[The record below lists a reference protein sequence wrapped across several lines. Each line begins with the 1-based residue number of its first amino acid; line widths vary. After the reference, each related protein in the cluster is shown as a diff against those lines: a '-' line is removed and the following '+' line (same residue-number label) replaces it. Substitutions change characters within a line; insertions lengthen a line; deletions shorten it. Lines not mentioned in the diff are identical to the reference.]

1 MSALMNIY
9 ARLPIA
15 ISHGEGSWLWDDQGR
30 RFLDGFGGIA
40 VTALGHAHPRIA
52 RAIAEQAGQLMH
64 TSNALHIPL
73 QQQAGDALCEIAA
86 MDAAIFC
93 NSGAEANE
101 AALKIARLHARKRG
115 IDAPRILV
123 MHNSF
128 HGRTLAT
135 LSATGSEK
143 VQAGFGPLVPGF
155 IHVPFDDLD
164 AIDDAARN
172 HDNIVAVL
180 VEPIQGEGGIC
191 PPSEGY
197 LRGLRARCDAHD
209 WLLMFD
215 EIQCGMGRTGR
226 WFAHQHAGIQP
237 DVMSVAK
244 ALGNGFPVGA
254 CLARGDAATLM
265 QPGNHGTTY
274 GGNPLASRVVLEVI
288 AVMREDHLLERAAVL
303 GAMLSTALREQL
315 NGIASFVE
323 VRGQG
328 LMIGV
333 AFDRDP
339 TPVRDAAVE
348 EGLLLVPAGQ
358 NTLRL
363 LPAYTLSDEDALDIA
378 ARLCRAAKRAHG
390 AEAA

>member
-15 ISHGEGSWLWDDQGR
+15 ISHGEGAWLWDDSGR

-64 TSNALHIPL
+64 TSNALDIPL
-73 QQQAGDALCEIAA
+73 QQQAGQALCEIAA
-86 MDAAIFC
+86 MDSAIFC

-101 AALKIARLHARKRG
+101 AALKIARLHARTRDIESPKV
-115 IDAPRILV
+115 IV
-123 MHNSF
+123 MENSF

-143 VQAGFGPLVPGF
+143 VQAGFGPLVEGF
-155 IHVPFDDLD
+155 VRVPFDDLD
-164 AIDDAARN
+164 AIRAAAAQHDD
-172 HDNIVAVL
+172 IVAIL

-191 PPSEGY
+191 PPSPDY
-197 LRGLRARCDAHD
+197 LPGLRALCDTHN

-215 EIQCGMGRTGR
+215 EIQCGMGRTGQ
-226 WFAHQHAGIQP
+226 WFAHQHTTIKP

-254 CLARGDAATLM
+254 CLARGGAAQLM

-274 GGNPLASRVVLEVI
+274 GGNPLASRVALEVI
-288 AVMREDHLLERAAVL
+288 SIMREENLLERATLL
-303 GAMLSTALREQL
+303 GDLISTTLREQL
-315 NGIASFVE
+315 ADNPLFVE

-333 AFDRDP
+333 VFNQDP
-339 TPVRDAAVE
+339 TAVRDAAID

-363 LPAYTLSDEDALDIA
+363 LPAYTLSEDDALEIA
-378 ARLCRAAKRAHG
+378 HRLSRAANRVEGMPA
-390 AEAA
+390 

>member
-15 ISHGEGSWLWDDQGR
+15 ISHGEGAWLWDDSGR

-64 TSNALHIPL
+64 TSNALDIPL
-73 QQQAGDALCEIAA
+73 QQQAGQALCEIAA
-86 MDAAIFC
+86 MDSAIFC

-101 AALKIARLHARKRG
+101 AALKIARLHARTREIESPKV
-115 IDAPRILV
+115 IV
-123 MHNSF
+123 MENSF

-143 VQAGFGPLVPGF
+143 VQAGFGPLVEGF
-155 IHVPFDDLD
+155 VRVPFDDLE
-164 AIDDAARN
+164 AVRDAAAQ
-172 HDNIVAVL
+172 HDDIVAIL

-191 PPSEGY
+191 PPSADY
-197 LRGLRARCDAHD
+197 LPGLRALCDAHN

-215 EIQCGMGRTGR
+215 EIQCGMGRTGQ
-226 WFAHQHAGIQP
+226 WFAHQHTAIQP

-254 CLARGDAATLM
+254 CLARGTAAQLM

-274 GGNPLASRVVLEVI
+274 GGNPLASRVALEVI
-288 AVMREDHLLERAAVL
+288 SIMREENLLERATVL
-303 GAMLSTALREQL
+303 GDLISTTLREQL
-315 NGIASFVE
+315 ADNPMFIE

-333 AFDRDP
+333 VFNQDP
-339 TPVRDAAVE
+339 TAVRDAAID

-363 LPAYTLSDEDALDIA
+363 LPAYTLSEDDALEIA
-378 ARLCRAAKRAHG
+378 HRLSRAAHRVAG
-390 AEAA
+390 TAA

>member
-15 ISHGEGSWLWDDQGR
+15 ISHGEGAWLWDDSGR

-64 TSNALHIPL
+64 TSNALDIPL
-73 QQQAGDALCEIAA
+73 QQQAGQALCEIAA
-86 MDAAIFC
+86 MDSAIFC

-101 AALKIARLHARKRG
+101 AALKIARLHARTRDIESPKV
-115 IDAPRILV
+115 IV
-123 MHNSF
+123 MENSF

-143 VQAGFGPLVPGF
+143 VQAGFGPLVEGF
-155 IHVPFDDLD
+155 VRVPFDDLD
-164 AIDDAARN
+164 AIRAAAAQHDD
-172 HDNIVAVL
+172 IVAIL

-191 PPSEGY
+191 PPSPDY
-197 LRGLRARCDAHD
+197 LPGLRALCDAHN

-215 EIQCGMGRTGR
+215 EIQCGMGRTGQ
-226 WFAHQHAGIQP
+226 WFAHQHTTIKP

-254 CLARGDAATLM
+254 CLARGGAAQLM

-274 GGNPLASRVVLEVI
+274 GGNPLASRVALEVI
-288 AVMREDHLLERAAVL
+288 SIMREENLLERATLL
-303 GAMLSTALREQL
+303 GDLISTTLREQL
-315 NGIASFVE
+315 ADNPLFVE

-333 AFDRDP
+333 VFSLDP
-339 TPVRDAAVE
+339 AAVRDAAID

-363 LPAYTLSDEDALDIA
+363 LPAYTLSEDDALEIA
-378 ARLCRAAKRAHG
+378 HRLSRAANRVEGMPA
-390 AEAA
+390 

>member
-15 ISHGEGSWLWDDQGR
+15 ISHGEGAWLWDDSGR

-64 TSNALHIPL
+64 TSNALDIPL
-73 QQQAGDALCEIAA
+73 QQQAGQALCEIAA
-86 MDAAIFC
+86 MDSAIFC

-101 AALKIARLHARKRG
+101 AALKIARLHARTRDIESPKV
-115 IDAPRILV
+115 IV
-123 MHNSF
+123 MENSF

-143 VQAGFGPLVPGF
+143 VQAGFGPLVEGF
-155 IHVPFDDLD
+155 VRVPFDDLD
-164 AIDDAARN
+164 AIRAAAAQHDD
-172 HDNIVAVL
+172 IVAIL

-191 PPSEGY
+191 PPSPDY
-197 LRGLRARCDAHD
+197 LPGLRALCDAHN

-215 EIQCGMGRTGR
+215 EIQCGMGRTGQ
-226 WFAHQHAGIQP
+226 WFAHQHTTIQP

-254 CLARGDAATLM
+254 CLARGGAAQLM

-274 GGNPLASRVVLEVI
+274 GGNPLASRVALEVI
-288 AVMREDHLLERAAVL
+288 SIMREENLLERATLL
-303 GAMLSTALREQL
+303 GDLISTTLREQL
-315 NGIASFVE
+315 ADNPLFVE

-333 AFDRDP
+333 VFSLDP
-339 TPVRDAAVE
+339 AAVRDAAID

-363 LPAYTLSDEDALDIA
+363 LPAYTLSEDDALEIA
-378 ARLCRAAKRAHG
+378 HRLSRAANRVEGMPA
-390 AEAA
+390 